1 MKWQHFSIALLMLAG
16 VGCSPTPKAEKQQNV
31 KTETKE
37 DTKQDVFVW
46 PDSLALT
53 KDTNIECYY
62 DQTLR
67 KYATDTSIFAKEE
80 EYIEDQLAFVS
91 HYTLTIVTPREW
103 KNDPMLSKMV
113 DYYNFMGIAHAVET
127 DLDAFDRYEGEFDE
141 EEKNTFR
148 LSLKK
153 EYRSIGFDNLN
164 GDILRAKIK
173 DIIEWALSDD
183 EARAAMDS
191 LPNSPTDISEI
202 VAQLTDD
209 WMNELPDDSLEQ
221 EKIGSRAIPQSYLP
235 AWVPDIYTYFVGQES
250 QPTERDKQE
259 VFKRFMAAESFDEK
273 AAWGF
278 VAMGMQMPFEML
290 EVVIKEVEVM
300 LSSGCYSPLLD
311 PLWRA
316 YRTQYNTMY
325 TCPSTYC
332 YSPNLRYN
340 HFRRMI
346 AYVTMRHI
354 EAHPED
360 LQARL
365 QYYFMVAHT
374 NILRF
379 NPNPLGNS
387 SAYEFLN
394 LYWSHAII
402 GY

>member
-1 MKWQHFSIALLMLAG
+1 MKSRQLLLMLLTLAG
-16 VGCSPTPKAEKQQNV
+16 VGCSPTPQAERQQNET
-31 KTETKE
+31 TEIKE
-37 DTKQDVFVW
+37 ETKQDVFVW

-53 KDTNIECYY
+53 KDTIMECYS
-62 DQTLR
+62 DRTFR
-67 KYATDTSIFAKEE
+67 KYASDTSIFAKEE
-80 EYIEDQLAFVS
+80 EFIEDQLAFVS
-91 HYTLTIVTPREW
+91 HHTPTIVMPREW
-103 KNDPMLSKMV
+103 KNNPMLSQMV
-113 DYYNFMGIAHAVET
+113 EYYNFMALAHAVET
-127 DLDAFDRYEGEFDE
+127 DLDTYDRYEGEFDE
-141 EEKNTFR
+141 EEKNSLK

-153 EYRSIGFDNLN
+153 EYQRIGFNNMKEDL
-164 GDILRAKIK
+164 LQAKIK
-173 DIIEWALSDD
+173 DIIKWALSDY
-183 EARAAMDS
+183 EVRASLDS
-191 LPNSPTDISEI
+191 LPNSPTNISEI

-209 WMNELPDDSLEQ
+209 WMNVLPDDSLEI
-221 EKIGSRAIPQSYLP
+221 EMIRSRAMPQSYLP
-235 AWVPDIYTYFVGQES
+235 VWVPDIYTYFVGQES
-250 QPTERDKQE
+250 HPTELDKQE
-259 VFKRFMAAESFDEK
+259 VFKRFMAADSFDEK
-273 AAWGF
+273 AAWGY
-278 VAMGMQMPFEML
+278 VAMGMRMPFEMS
-290 EVVIKEVEVM
+290 EAVIHEVEAM

-316 YRTQYNTMY
+316 YRTQYNDMY
-325 TCPSTYC
+325 SCPSTYC

-374 NILRF
+374 NIIRF
-379 NPNPLGNS
+379 NPYPYGNS